1 MAINNSDQ
9 TPDGRPTRR
18 SFMRGAAGLAAGA
31 ALPGVLA
38 ACASGSSSSTKSGAT
53 LASGTAGGKPKR
65 GGHLI
70 IGLSDGGASD
80 VLSPWVTPYYSAAAR
95 AQQVFERLFTY
106 GPQSQAVPQLA
117 LSAEPNSDGTVWRV
131 QLRPGVTFH
140 NGKTLTADDVLYSF
154 RYVANPKN
162 NAESLPRL
170 EPFDLNNSR
179 AVSPTE
185 VEFQMVRPLGDFQT
199 AMCEKDL
206 WIVPEGTVDFSK
218 TLVGTGPYKYS
229 HGEIGIAYLFER
241 NPHYWQTGAAGG
253 PPWTDSVQIQILPDP
268 TARLNALLG
277 GQIQEMTFID
287 FASARQYEGGSTI
300 TVIRSPQPNTTPIYF
315 QVDAAHFSD
324 VRVRQAMKLS
334 MNRVA
339 MVNDIVLGYGTVG
352 NDLFGKGQAVY
363 NSSLPQWTY
372 DPDKAAS
379 LLKQAGAYPLDVTL
393 PTADAA
399 PGMVQAAVAFKQYA
413 AAAGI
418 NVTLQK
424 IDAGT
429 YFGNNLYLKAPF
441 YETQWAQGFESQA
454 LDGLVLNAPYNETHW
469 YDKPW
474 SDAFYAAQGILDNA
488 KRTAAFNAL
497 QEPLWKEGGYLI
509 WGVYETLDA
518 TTPNVRGIVPY
529 NSNGFGNLGG
539 FNFKY
544 HWLA

>member
-1 MAINNSDQ
+1 MTSNDFDQ
-9 TPDGRPTRR
+9 APGGRPTRR
-18 SFMRGAAGLAAGA
+18 AFIRGAAGVAAGA
-31 ALPGVLA
+31 ALPGLLA
-38 ACASGSSSSTKSGAT
+38 ACSSGSSSSAT
-53 LASGTAGGKPKR
+53 SSATSAGGTAGGTPKR

-70 IGLSDGGASD
+70 IGLSDGGSSD

-117 LSAEPNSDGTVWRV
+117 LSAEANADATVWRV

-170 EPFDLNNSR
+170 APVDLNNSR

-185 VEFQMVRPLGDFQT
+185 VEFQMRRPIGDFKSLT
-199 AMCEKDL
+199 CEKDL
-206 WIVPEGTVDFSK
+206 WIVPEGTTDFTK
-218 TLVGTGPYKYS
+218 TLVGTGPYTYS
-229 HGEIGIAYLFER
+229 SGQIGVRYLFQR
-241 NPHYWQTGAAGG
+241 NPHYWETGSHGG
-253 PPWTDSVQIQILPDP
+253 PPWTDSVQIQILPDN
-268 TARLNALLG
+268 TARLNALQG

-287 FASARQYEGGSTI
+287 FASAKANEGGSTI
-300 TVIRSPQPNTTPIYF
+300 TVIRSPQPNTSPIYF
-315 QVDAAHFSD
+315 QVDAPQFRD
-324 VRVRQAMKLS
+324 VRVRQAMKLA
-334 MNRVA
+334 MNRTA
-339 MVNDIVLGYGTVG
+339 MVKDILLGYGSLG
-352 NDLFGKGQAVY
+352 NDLFGKGQPVY
-363 NSSLPQWTY
+363 NHSLPQWAY
-372 DPDKAAS
+372 DPEKAAS
-379 LLKQAGAYPLDVTL
+379 LLKQAGAHPLNLTL

-399 PGMVQAAVAFKQYA
+399 PGMVQAAVAFKQDA

-418 NVTLQK
+418 NITLQK
-424 IDAGT
+424 IDPGT

-469 YDKPW
+469 YDKQW
-474 SDAFYAAQGILDNA
+474 TNAFYAAEGILDDA
-488 KRTAAFNAL
+488 KRAAAFEAL
-497 QEPLWKEGGYLI
+497 QVPLWREGGYLI

-518 TTPNVRGIVPY
+518 VTPNVRGIVPY